1 MTLRKSWSTPQ
12 WKYQSLSDHSV
23 FTQKLKNQ
31 SRFVVLK
38 SSFWATE
45 IFHLANWDGT
55 GELLTRYTGFDDPVT
70 GGVCWTPSST
80 SALQQ
85 TSKLGLVAETENEG
99 RTPGRCFT
107 VWFQNDFRREVWR
120 KFWLIMAFHST
131 LELSEEALI
140 LIRVERLLSES
151 VFNYNQT
158 YACF

>member
-45 IFHLANWDGT
+45 ISHLTPWDGT
-55 GELLTRYTGFDDPVT
+55 GELLTRYTGFDDPVI

-99 RTPGRCFT
+99 RTPEGVLLYPHINSHNWSPCISIKSNLREFDKRPKHFPSGDYFIT
-107 VWFQNDFRREVWR
+107 VNSQ
-120 KFWLIMAFHST
+120 
-131 LELSEEALI
+131 
-140 LIRVERLLSES
+140 
-151 VFNYNQT
+151 
-158 YACF
+158 